1 MEGLQGV
8 FSAVVT
14 MAADEP
20 LVHAQ
25 TTTLEREHAALALG
39 LAHAADEVVSLRKLD
54 TGAAGDVSGV
64 LRVGKSAEVLY
75 HIGGDGA
82 VKAFERGT

>member
-1 MEGLQGV
+1 MY
-8 FSAVVT
+8 STVVT

-20 LVHAQ
+20 LVQ
-25 TTTLEREHAALALG
+25 TQATTLEREHASLALG

-64 LRVGKSAEVLY
+64 LRVGKEAEVLY
-75 HIGGDGA
+75 HIGGDGS